1 MGVLIVGNRGSDKVQ
16 EYETISCPHCCQ
28 MRAVVLM
35 GCTKSVTYNHYCPRC
50 RKPICKGC
58 AAVMEQNGGCPGPF
72 IARVE
77 AEMKVGHV
85 LEDFTYQYQS
95 VTRM

>member
-1 MGVLIVGNRGSDKVQ
+1 MGVLTCGNIGSDKVQ
-16 EYETISCPHCCQ
+16 EFETISCPHCCQ
-28 MRAVVLM
+28 VRAIVMR
-35 GCTKSVTYNHYCPRC
+35 GCTKEMKYNHWCPRC

-58 AAVMEQNGGCPGPF
+58 AAVMEKLGQCPGPF

-77 AEMKVGHV
+77 AEMAAGHA
-85 LEDFTYQYQS
+85 LQDFAYQYQS